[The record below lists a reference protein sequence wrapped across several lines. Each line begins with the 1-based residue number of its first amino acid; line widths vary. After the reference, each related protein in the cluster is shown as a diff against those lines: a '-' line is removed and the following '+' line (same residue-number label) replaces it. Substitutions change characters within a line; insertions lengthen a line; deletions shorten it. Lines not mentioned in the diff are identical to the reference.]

1 MAVYLDFDNIVISRY
16 DQVHGRNSFQKD
28 KARGLDDDKLTTA
41 TVDLGAII
49 DFASS
54 FGTLVLTRAYA
65 DWSADLNANYQGQLV
80 GRAVDLVQLFPAAA
94 YGKNGADIRLA
105 VDAVEDMFRLPDLTH
120 VVIVGGDSD
129 YIALAQ
135 RCKRLG
141 RYVVGIGVAGASS
154 RSLASACDE
163 FVTYDA
169 LPGIP
174 TVAPAPAKKAT
185 KRTKSKEPDD
195 EPEPADTQ
203 AAATGLLERALR
215 IGHEKDDADW
225 LHNSAV
231 KAQMKR
237 MDPSFSEKSLGFRSF
252 SDFLRSRSDV
262 ADLDESSTTRMVRL
276 HQRGSKPRSDPDVRA
291 SGEVPDRVST
301 YAEAMTERLYFRQ
314 LLSGRDFAQS
324 DMIAQQMRNFSYLI
338 GDRETGDTVVVDPAY
353 AANDLVDILESDGMK
368 LSGVLVTHHHPDH
381 VGGSMMGF
389 ELKGLAEL
397 LERQSV
403 PVHVNSLEAEWVS
416 RVTGIARSDLTAHEH
431 GDKVNVGDV
440 EIELLHTPGH
450 TPGSQCFLL
459 DGRLVAGDTLFLEGC
474 GRTDFP
480 GGDVDDMFRSLQ
492 QLAAAVRRPDGVSRA
507 TGTRWSPARRCR
519 TCGAPTTCTGRAIW
533 ISGEC

>member
-1 MAVYLDFDNIVISRY
+1 VAVYLDFDNIVISRY

-28 KARGLDDDKLTTA
+28 RSRGLEKDKLTKA

-65 DWSADLNANYQGQLV
+65 DWSSDMNADYQGQLV

-174 TVAPAPAKKAT
+174 TGAPVPAKKAT
-185 KRTKSKEPDD
+185 KRAKSRSEDD
-195 EPEPADTQ
+195 EPEPADAQ

-215 IGHEKDDADW
+215 IGHEKEDADW

-252 SDFLRSRSDV
+252 SDFLRSRTDIV
-262 ADLDESSTTRMVRL
+262 DLDESSTTRMVRM
-276 HQRGSKPRSDPDVRA
+276 H
-291 SGEVPDRVST
+291 
-301 YAEAMTERLYFRQ
+301 
-314 LLSGRDFAQS
+314 RD
-324 DMIAQQMRNFSYLI
+324 N
-338 GDRETGDTVVVDPAY
+338 
-353 AANDLVDILESDGMK
+353 
-368 LSGVLVTHHHPDH
+368 
-381 VGGSMMGF
+381 
-389 ELKGLAEL
+389 
-397 LERQSV
+397 
-403 PVHVNSLEAEWVS
+403 
-416 RVTGIARSDLTAHEH
+416 
-431 GDKVNVGDV
+431 
-440 EIELLHTPGH
+440 
-450 TPGSQCFLL
+450 
-459 DGRLVAGDTLFLEGC
+459 
-474 GRTDFP
+474 
-480 GGDVDDMFRSLQ
+480 
-492 QLAAAVRRPDGVSRA
+492 
-507 TGTRWSPARRCR
+507 
-519 TCGAPTTCTGRAIW
+519 
-533 ISGEC
+533 

>member
-1 MAVYLDFDNIVISRY
+1 MPESVIAGDAPRVAVYLDFDNIVISRY

-28 KARGLDDDKLTTA
+28 KARGLEDDKLTKA

-65 DWSADLNANYQGQLV
+65 DWSADLNAKYQGQLV

-154 RSLASACDE
+154 RSLAAACDE

-174 TVAPAPAKKAT
+174 TVAPAPPKKAT
-185 KRTKSKEPDD
+185 RKAKSKEEADD
-195 EPEPADTQ
+195 EEPEPADRQ
-203 AAATGLLERALR
+203 AASTGLLERALR

-262 ADLDESSTTRMVRL
+262 VDLDESSTTRMVRL
-276 HQRGSKPRSDPDVRA
+276 H
-291 SGEVPDRVST
+291 
-301 YAEAMTERLYFRQ
+301 
-314 LLSGRDFAQS
+314 RDS
-324 DMIAQQMRNFSYLI
+324 
-338 GDRETGDTVVVDPAY
+338 
-353 AANDLVDILESDGMK
+353 
-368 LSGVLVTHHHPDH
+368 
-381 VGGSMMGF
+381 
-389 ELKGLAEL
+389 
-397 LERQSV
+397 
-403 PVHVNSLEAEWVS
+403 
-416 RVTGIARSDLTAHEH
+416 
-431 GDKVNVGDV
+431 
-440 EIELLHTPGH
+440 
-450 TPGSQCFLL
+450 
-459 DGRLVAGDTLFLEGC
+459 
-474 GRTDFP
+474 
-480 GGDVDDMFRSLQ
+480 
-492 QLAAAVRRPDGVSRA
+492 
-507 TGTRWSPARRCR
+507 
-519 TCGAPTTCTGRAIW
+519 
-533 ISGEC
+533 